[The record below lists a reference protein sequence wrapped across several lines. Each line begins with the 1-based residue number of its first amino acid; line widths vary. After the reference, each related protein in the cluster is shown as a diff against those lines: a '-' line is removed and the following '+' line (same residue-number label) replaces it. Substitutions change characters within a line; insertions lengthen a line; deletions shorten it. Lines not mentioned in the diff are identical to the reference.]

1 MFGYRTGYGA
11 RGDAGYAQHANL
23 GTIVANAIE
32 AAVAANGYPSSDL
45 AGLRAWVL
53 ANFQPGMSWGVV
65 ANPTDRI
72 ELDLQ
77 GNGTLSAWWDDAS
90 TNSYALNGS
99 TDTVVSHTYAS
110 AANRPVVVLGDVTR
124 WTSPDT
130 TDGRTSYGTD
140 VRYLPSSLTY
150 LNVWG
155 SNTLTGD
162 IAALSASLTYLN
174 VTGSNTLTGDI
185 AALSASLTLLN
196 VRGSNTLSGDV
207 ASLSASLTY
216 LNVQGSNTLS
226 GDVSALPASLTFLQ
240 VWGSTTLSG
249 DVAGLPAPLTS
260 LNVFGSNTLSGDVA
274 GLPAPLTSLSVFG
287 SNTLSGDVAG
297 LPAPLTY
304 LRVFGSNTLSGD
316 VAGLPASL
324 TFLSVGGSNT
334 LSASLGTSA
343 GIPTPVSYVN
353 VDNMVSGSVD
363 NVLEAMAANV
373 GATKPRGERIVRLS
387 GGSAQPRTTASDA
400 AVATLTSA
408 SPPYTVTTA

>member
-11 RGDAGYAQHANL
+11 RGDAGYAQHASL

-162 IAALSASLTYLN
+162 IAALSASLT
-174 VTGSNTLTGDI
+174 
-185 AALSASLTLLN
+185 LLN

-260 LNVFGSNTLSGDVA
+260 LNVQGSNTLSGDVA